1 MADTTQFTI
10 KIQQGIDQCPDAR
23 RVRKAVFVKELNQK
37 DEFDDIDLAAF
48 HIVIYEKNQPVAAG
62 RTYQDDDQRF
72 VLSRVCVMKPERKR
86 TIGALAVRELES
98 FIKTLY
104 TGEVKLY
111 SSKDAVEFFG
121 KQGYHPSLDA
131 PRRYGEDCVLLVKE
145 L

>member
-1 MADTTQFTI
+1 MADNTQFTI
-10 KIQQGIDQCPDAR
+10 KILQGIDQNPDAR

-72 VLSRVCVMKPERKR
+72 VLSRLCVMKPERKR
-86 TIGALAVRELES
+86 AIGALAVRELES
-98 FIKTLY
+98 FIRTIY
-104 TGEVKLY
+104 NGEVKLY
-111 SSKDAVEFFG
+111 SNKDALEFFT
-121 KQGYHPSLDA
+121 KQGYHPSLDS
-131 PRRYGEDCVLLVKE
+131 PRRYGENCVLLVKD